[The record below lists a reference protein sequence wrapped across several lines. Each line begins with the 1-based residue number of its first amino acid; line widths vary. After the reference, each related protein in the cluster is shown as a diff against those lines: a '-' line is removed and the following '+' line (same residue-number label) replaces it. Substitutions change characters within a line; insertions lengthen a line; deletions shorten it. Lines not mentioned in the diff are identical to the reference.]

1 MRIVKQGTVSCA
13 ESLVCIIIEIESP
26 CGFCTKDMTINV
38 LEAESSTNSARCSFN
53 CRTKSIQELTPHGSA
68 KFISL
73 FKFGSKVGIFIC

>member
-13 ESLVCIIIEIESP
+13 KSLVCIIIEFESS

-68 KFISL
+68 KFVSL